1 MTAVQGST
9 GSTTGSTSFE
19 YTLKS
24 PSISNVNVT
33 NTLDLKQTVYLHC
46 YGKSVQFEGKLVCSE
61 DKTITAFDP
70 QTYDTVA
77 TASGYKVTA
86 TSGSSTQDWTS
97 SYKPIQNATSKT
109 LTAVQGSTGSTKG
122 DASFEYTL
130 KSPSI
135 SNVNVTNTLDIK
147 QTVHLY
153 CYGKS
158 VKFEGTLSCSKD
170 KTITAFDPQT
180 YDTTATASGYKV
192 TAISGSS
199 TQDWT
204 SSYKPIQNATSKTL
218 TAVQG
223 RNGSTTGST
232 SFEYTLKSPSIPN
245 VNVTNTLDIKQT
257 VYLYCYGKSYYNG

>member
-1 MTAVQGST
+1 M
-9 GSTTGSTSFE
+9 
-19 YTLKS
+19 
-24 PSISNVNVT
+24 
-33 NTLDLKQTVYLHC
+33 
-46 YGKSVQFEGKLVCSE
+46 
-61 DKTITAFDP
+61 
-70 QTYDTVA
+70 
-77 TASGYKVTA
+77 
-86 TSGSSTQDWTS
+86 
-97 SYKPIQNATSKT
+97 
-109 LTAVQGSTGSTKG
+109 
-122 DASFEYTL
+122 
-130 KSPSI
+130 
-135 SNVNVTNTLDIK
+135 
-147 QTVHLY
+147 Y

-170 KTITAFDPQT
+170 KTITAFDSPQT

-204 SSYKPIQNATSKTL
+204 ESYPPILNATEHTL

-223 RNGSTTGST
+223 ADATTKGVA